1 MQFLSTTEEKNLGEY
16 GNAGLVPLCLR
27 RAAIWAQQ
35 ANLALLFGL
44 GRTKHRAVA
53 LSSARS
59 STSGFLFTVQPKWRV
74 NFLSEQS
81 LGSAARLESVRG
93 QSQQPQ
99 VPRRMRG
106 IGFAQTRA
114 QAAKSGL
121 LPGKLPHEAV
131 QGAVAQPRCFCSLG
145 KTLPAGLGEVLVVL
159 QDKVPRVCSVG
170 LTLHTPREGLSSA
183 LTLDT

>member
-121 LPGKLPHEAV
+121 HLGSCPMKLCRGQWPSP
-131 QGAVAQPRCFCSLG
+131 VASVPWGRHCRQVLGRC
-145 KTLPAGLGEVLVVL
+145 
-159 QDKVPRVCSVG
+159 
-170 LTLHTPREGLSSA
+170 
-183 LTLDT
+183 